1 MDFKGVSDGV
11 TMTTEA
17 IKGFFFKNLFLMLKW
32 QYTWNENNILFSL
45 LAMWAFFIYHLM
57 AETILIQY
65 QKVRDQFETI

>member
-17 IKGFFFKNLFLMLKW
+17 IKGFFFLNLFLMLKW

-45 LAMWAFFIYHLM
+45 LAMWAFFIYHLT